1 MIFRFAAYCCVFV
14 FVAGC
19 SSAPK
24 MQENNKNNSPSHVK
38 NVKAQ
43 TPIVLEKMDV
53 QFLYLS
59 AQQALHQGQPTLA
72 VRFLKAL
79 VKKEP
84 DAVTPRFELVDL
96 LLAGGQ
102 KKKSEA
108 KSYIEAMPEAV
119 RTQLVD
125 DEALQYQQ
133 LYARSLIANGDI
145 EQASVI
151 LEDLLS
157 EKPERIEIRLLLA
170 RLYAIN
176 QSYSLAQRII
186 EQGIALSKDK
196 RLQQLQVQLYLQQ
209 GAFKNADT
217 TLATMQRDYP
227 EHEDIVLQRAHLAE
241 KQGSGIK
248 AEALLQLFID
258 THEDTAVQS
267 YQMLAGIYV
276 RQNRVSA
283 AIAVYEKLVPLTAAD
298 ADVLVSLGKLHYQQQ
313 DFPEARDYF
322 KQATTQLTM
331 QGANNKMGERLAVA
345 TFYYGASLEASHQWK
360 LATPEYEKLLTEHS
374 LYLDA
379 QLRLA
384 SIAITLKEYKDAEQR
399 LLRLKRSYPHEMEVY
414 ESLSGLRLQQKRYQ
428 DVIRESDKAV
438 DLGFSQTL
446 LFNRAVSFE
455 KLGQFEALDGALEQI
470 LNRFPND
477 AEALNF
483 YGYSLAERDIRLEDA
498 RRMVEKALTTRP
510 NDGYYLDSLAWVF
523 YKQRM
528 YDKALEVQLKAVST
542 VPSDSVMLEHL
553 GDIYWQQG
561 EAEQA
566 KASWQKAI
574 EMNHEHPQSLEQKIN
589 QGLLK

>member
-24 MQENNKNNSPSHVK
+24 MQENNKKNSPSHVK

-528 YDKALEVQLKAVST
+528 YDKALEVQLKAVAA